1 MNAMMNDLFD
11 IRILDDL
18 TGIPFSLDKTGTI
31 YIVGNRDAL
40 SDKILGI
47 KNSVLVGMDKSNTFY
62 QYNLRVIEQP
72 TGQTNIWGWNI
83 ICPIEDPARGTKLFV
98 AAFSDKDDL
107 AMAVSAVINEAES
120 QMRKFLEEALIMAAV
135 RDPEGY
141 KNAVNKVIVDSN
153 DDGGGV
159 GSGHGS
165 AFGAPV
171 GAVFSIPIGMALG
184 MDMDMDSD
192 DEDFS
197 ADGDES
203 CHEAA
208 IDMPKKS
215 TGQKG
220 FRKVSAKDRKEAFS
234 RLPEKIS
241 DAYLKE
247 NPIDAQIVNET
258 LSVYSA
264 EEFLAVLNAMGKK
277 YKNLI
282 RNAYDTTLQGVTKYK
297 LMLYPWDVKYSKDF
311 KNKNKYHYFLYVQD
325 SRGKETPVIFKHNP
339 SFCIYVMYMIDRY
352 NRKEDVTDLSI
363 RTMENEFSTIYKII
377 MDETDEKI
385 AELFKGMSYRTT
397 KSGNVRDGRYGEYI
411 KDIHTTFEKL
421 MDNVNSLPFK
431 VGQGR
436 YLQVPPE
443 KMVLPNNLAKLKIV

>member
-1 MNAMMNDLFD
+1 MNDLFD
-11 IRILDDL
+11 IRILDDIS
-18 TGIPFSLDKTGTI
+18 GIPFSPDKTGTI

-47 KNSVLVGMDKSNTFY
+47 KNSVLVGMDKTNTFY
-62 QYNLRVIEQP
+62 QYNLRVIEIPADQIN
-72 TGQTNIWGWNI
+72 TLGWNI
-83 ICPIEDPARGTKLFV
+83 ICPIEDPARGTKLYV
-98 AAFSDKDDL
+98 AASSNDDDL

-120 QMRKFLEEALIMAAV
+120 QMRKFLEEALIVAAV

-159 GSGHGS
+159 GNGHGS
-165 AFGAPV
+165 SFGAPM
-171 GAVFSIPIGMALG
+171 GAVFSIPLGMALG
-184 MDMDMDSD
+184 MDMDMDVDFD
-192 DEDFS
+192 DEVCS

-203 CHEAA
+203 YHEAA
-208 IDMPKKS
+208 IGMPKKS
-215 TGQKG
+215 AGQKG
-220 FRKVSAKDRKEAFS
+220 LRKVSAKDRKEAFS
-234 RLPEKIS
+234 KLPEKIS
-241 DAYLKE
+241 DAYQKE

-264 EEFLAVLNAMGKK
+264 EELLAVLNAMGKK

-297 LMLYPWDVKYSKDF
+297 LVLYPWDIKYCKDF

-325 SRGKETPVIFKHNP
+325 SRGKETPVVFKHNP

-363 RTMENEFSTIYKII
+363 RTMEKEFSTIYKII
-377 MDETDEKI
+377 MDESDEKI

-443 KMVLPNNLAKLKIV
+443 KMVIPNNLAKLKIV